1 MRTLL
6 AVLAAAAGLTA
17 CTPAPAEP
25 VPAGRAPLTAPA
37 SPCARAAELIGPAAE
52 LARSRMRQLAATPA
66 GPVEPES
73 VRLLADDMLRATMRV
88 RKIVDSSEFSAA
100 LIECRATPDDHAE
113 ITLLPTFIGV
123 AAVRVEDIR
132 QAARLTE
139 QDRAD
144 LGDGVK
150 VITDALTLGPAPV

>member
-1 MRTLL
+1 PPSLAAPDPLRGGPERLRTVSGRTPAAAAHAAAQAPAGGRKGHQPMRTLL

-25 VPAGRAPLTAPA
+25 VPDGRAPLTAPA
-37 SPCARAAELIGPAAE
+37 SPCARAAELTGPAAE

-88 RKIVDSSEFSAA
+88 RKIVDSS
-100 LIECRATPDDHAE
+100 
-113 ITLLPTFIGV
+113 
-123 AAVRVEDIR
+123 
-132 QAARLTE
+132 
-139 QDRAD
+139 
-144 LGDGVK
+144 
-150 VITDALTLGPAPV
+150 